1 MERQPGHQPSADNAL
16 IVRIAEGDEEALGA
30 LYDRHSGPA
39 YSLAYAIA
47 RNSADA
53 EEAVADTFLQAWRRA
68 SSFDP
73 GRGSVAA
80 WLMTIARSRAL
91 DTVRAR
97 GRRGRVRR
105 EVERMAVD
113 GAGAA
118 SSPATDSPDMADELH
133 ARRLAGRL
141 LSELSDEQRR
151 AIELAYLGGMSH
163 SEIAAELGEP
173 LGTVKTR
180 IRAGMQK
187 LREALQPLP
196 VEAGR

>member
-1 MERQPGHQPSADNAL
+1 MEIQPRHQSSADGAL
-16 IVRIAEGDEEALGA
+16 IARIAEGDEEALGS
-30 LYDRHSGPA
+30 LYDRHSGSA
-39 YSLAYAIA
+39 YSLAYAVA

-73 GRGSVAA
+73 RRGSVAA

-118 SSPATDSPDMADELH
+118 WSPATDPPDMADELH

-180 IRAGMQK
+180 IRTGMQK
-187 LREALQPLP
+187 LREALRPLR
-196 VEAGR
+196 VEVGH